1 MNIKKGKN
9 SFFFPMVVMS
19 ILFFM
24 VGFITTMNNSLID
37 FLASSKWMLSF
48 SEKQLVN
55 TAFFGAYLFSIPLS
69 YLLNKL
75 GYKPSAV
82 LSLFVVSVGF
92 VLTYPAVSMGYIP
105 FLLSMFLVALGI
117 ALLQIVLNP
126 YVLALG
132 SPNEAASRLNLVG
145 FFNSAATVAAP
156 IFVTML
162 ISAET
167 ISESAPVEARP
178 DATNV
183 QIPFLIIAGIA
194 FVLCLILYFLR
205 LPEVKEQGAGKAESG
220 SSPYRYPHLIFGA
233 IAIFVYMGVEI
244 GIPSFLPDRMRAL
257 GIESLSLFG
266 YELVGTG
273 ILAVYWGGLMVGRLF
288 GSVVL
293 RKVKVRTAMT
303 FCAGMA
309 MLSIIVSLMVNSE
322 LSIILMLLCGLFN
335 SIMWGS
341 IFNMASEDLGE
352 HTKRASGIIC
362 TFAIGGAI
370 LPPLMGMLQQ
380 SFGTEAL
387 TLGTS
392 VALACLP
399 LYYLYIILFTV
410 KLSNLRPQSLNSQD
424 IELASAE
431 PGF

>member
-1 MNIKKGKN
+1 
-9 SFFFPMVVMS
+9 MS

-37 FLASSKWMLSF
+37 FLSSSKWMLSF

-75 GYKPSAV
+75 GYKASAV
-82 LSLFVVSVGF
+82 LSLFVVGVGF
-92 VLTYPAVSMGYIP
+92 ILTYPAVTMGYVP
-105 FLLSMFLVALGI
+105 FLISMFLVASGI

-167 ISESAPVEARP
+167 ISETAPVESRP

-183 QIPFLIIAGIA
+183 QMPFLIIAGIA
-194 FVLCLILYFLR
+194 FVLCLLLYFLH
-205 LPEVKEQGAGKAESG
+205 LPEIKEEPADKAHSS
-220 SSPYRYPHLIFGA
+220 SSPYKYPHLIFGA

-257 GIESLSLFG
+257 GIDSVNLLG
-266 YELVGTG
+266 YELKGTG
-273 ILAVYWGGLMVGRLF
+273 VLSIYWGGLMIGRLF
-288 GSVVL
+288 GSILL
-293 RKVKVRTAMT
+293 RKIKVRTAMV
-303 FCAGMA
+303 FCSGMA
-309 MLSIIVSLMVNSE
+309 MLFLIVSLLINNE
-322 LSIILMLLCGLFN
+322 ASIILMLLCGFCN

-341 IFNMASEDLGE
+341 IFNLASEDLGE

-370 LPPLMGMLQQ
+370 LPPLMGALQQ
-380 SFGTEAL
+380 SFGTDAL
-387 TLGTS
+387 TIGTS
-392 VALACLP
+392 AALSCLII
-399 LYYLYIILFTV
+399 YYLYLILFTV
-410 KLSNLRPQSLNSQD
+410 KLSRIRPHKK
-424 IELASAE
+424 
-431 PGF
+431 

>member
-1 MNIKKGKN
+1 MNKNIEKN
-9 SFFFPMVVMS
+9 SFFFPMVIMS

-37 FLASSKWMLSF
+37 FLSSSKWMLSF

-75 GYKPSAV
+75 GYKASAV
-82 LSLFVVSVGF
+82 LSLFVVGVGF
-92 VLTYPAVSMGYIP
+92 ILTYPAVTMGYVP
-105 FLLSMFLVALGI
+105 FLISMFLVASGI

-167 ISESAPVEARP
+167 ISETAPVESRP

-183 QIPFLIIAGIA
+183 QMPFLIIAGIA
-194 FVLCLILYFLR
+194 FILCLLLYFLH
-205 LPEVKEQGAGKAESG
+205 LPEIKEEPADKAHGS
-220 SSPYRYPHLIFGA
+220 SSPYKYPHLIFGA

-257 GIESLSLFG
+257 GIDSVNLLG
-266 YELVGTG
+266 YELKGTG
-273 ILAVYWGGLMVGRLF
+273 VLSIYWGGLMVGRLF
-288 GSVVL
+288 GSILL
-293 RKVKVRTAMT
+293 RKIKVRTAMV
-303 FCAGMA
+303 FCSGMA
-309 MLSIIVSLMVNSE
+309 MLFLIVSLLINNE
-322 LSIILMLLCGLFN
+322 ASIILMLLCGFCN

-341 IFNMASEDLGE
+341 IFNLASEDLGE

-370 LPPLMGMLQQ
+370 LPPLMGALQQ
-380 SFGTEAL
+380 SFGTDAL
-387 TLGTS
+387 TIGTS
-392 VALACLP
+392 AALSCLII
-399 LYYLYIILFTV
+399 YYLYLILFTV
-410 KLSNLRPQSLNSQD
+410 KLSRIRPHKK
-424 IELASAE
+424 
-431 PGF
+431 

>member
-1 MNIKKGKN
+1 MNKN
-9 SFFFPMVVMS
+9 KEKNNFLFPMVIMS

-37 FLASSKWMLSF
+37 FISSSKWMLSF

-75 GYKPSAV
+75 GYKASAV
-82 LSLFVVSVGF
+82 LSLFVVGVGF
-92 VLTYPAVSMGYIP
+92 ILTYPAVTMGYVP
-105 FLLSMFLVALGI
+105 FLISMFLVASGI

-167 ISESAPVEARP
+167 ISETAPVESRP

-183 QIPFLIIAGIA
+183 QMPFLIIAGIA
-194 FVLCLILYFLR
+194 FILCLLLYFLH
-205 LPEVKEQGAGKAESG
+205 LPEIKEEPADKAHSS
-220 SSPYRYPHLIFGA
+220 SSPYKYPHLIFGA

-257 GIESLSLFG
+257 GIDSVNLLG
-266 YELVGTG
+266 YELKGTG
-273 ILAVYWGGLMVGRLF
+273 VLSIYWGGLMVGRLF
-288 GSVVL
+288 GSILL
-293 RKVKVRTAMT
+293 RKIKVRTAMV
-303 FCAGMA
+303 FCSGMA
-309 MLSIIVSLMVNSE
+309 MLFLIVSLLINNE
-322 LSIILMLLCGLFN
+322 ASIILMLLCGFCN

-341 IFNMASEDLGE
+341 IFNLASEDLGE

-370 LPPLMGMLQQ
+370 LPPLMGALQQ
-380 SFGTEAL
+380 SFGTDAL
-387 TLGTS
+387 TIGTS
-392 VALACLP
+392 AALSCLII
-399 LYYLYIILFTV
+399 YYLYLILFTV
-410 KLSNLRPQSLNSQD
+410 KLSRIRPHKK
-424 IELASAE
+424 
-431 PGF
+431 

>member
-1 MNIKKGKN
+1 
-9 SFFFPMVVMS
+9 
-19 ILFFM
+19 M

-37 FLASSKWMLSF
+37 FLSSSKWMLSF

-75 GYKPSAV
+75 GYKASAV
-82 LSLFVVSVGF
+82 LSLFVVGVGF
-92 VLTYPAVSMGYIP
+92 ILTYPAVSMGYVP
-105 FLLSMFLVALGI
+105 FLISMFLVASGI

-167 ISESAPVEARP
+167 ISETAPVESRP

-183 QIPFLIIAGIA
+183 QMPFLIIAGIA
-194 FVLCLILYFLR
+194 FILCLLLYFLH
-205 LPEVKEQGAGKAESG
+205 LPEIKEEPADKAHSS
-220 SSPYRYPHLIFGA
+220 SSPYKYPHLIFGA

-257 GIESLSLFG
+257 GIDSVNLLG
-266 YELVGTG
+266 YELKGTG
-273 ILAVYWGGLMVGRLF
+273 VLSIYWGGLMVGRLF
-288 GSVVL
+288 GSILL
-293 RKVKVRTAMT
+293 RKIKVRTAMV
-303 FCAGMA
+303 FCSGMA
-309 MLSIIVSLMVNSE
+309 MLFLIVSLLINNE
-322 LSIILMLLCGLFN
+322 ASIILMLLCGFCN

-341 IFNMASEDLGE
+341 IFNLASEDLGE

-370 LPPLMGMLQQ
+370 LPPLMGALQQ
-380 SFGTEAL
+380 SFGTDAL
-387 TLGTS
+387 TIGTS
-392 VALACLP
+392 AALSCLII
-399 LYYLYIILFTV
+399 YYLYLILFTV
-410 KLSNLRPQSLNSQD
+410 KLSRIRPHKK
-424 IELASAE
+424 
-431 PGF
+431 

>member
-1 MNIKKGKN
+1 
-9 SFFFPMVVMS
+9 MVIMS

-37 FLASSKWMLSF
+37 FLSSSKWMLSF

-75 GYKPSAV
+75 GYKASAV
-82 LSLFVVSVGF
+82 LSLFVVGVGF
-92 VLTYPAVSMGYIP
+92 ILTYPAVTMGYVP
-105 FLLSMFLVALGI
+105 FLISMFLVASGI

-167 ISESAPVEARP
+167 ISETAPVESRP

-183 QIPFLIIAGIA
+183 QMPFLIIAGIA
-194 FVLCLILYFLR
+194 FVLCLLLYFLH
-205 LPEVKEQGAGKAESG
+205 LPEIKEEPADKAHSS
-220 SSPYRYPHLIFGA
+220 SSPYKYPHLIFGA

-257 GIESLSLFG
+257 GIDSVNLLG
-266 YELVGTG
+266 YELKSTG
-273 ILAVYWGGLMVGRLF
+273 VLSIYWGGLMIGRLF
-288 GSVVL
+288 GSILL
-293 RKVKVRTAMT
+293 RKIKVRTAMV
-303 FCAGMA
+303 FCSGMA
-309 MLSIIVSLMVNSE
+309 MLFLIVSLLINNE
-322 LSIILMLLCGLFN
+322 ASIILMLLCGFCN

-341 IFNMASEDLGE
+341 IFNLASEDLGE

-370 LPPLMGMLQQ
+370 LPPLMGALQQ
-380 SFGTEAL
+380 SFGTDAL
-387 TLGTS
+387 TIGTS
-392 VALACLP
+392 AALSCLII
-399 LYYLYIILFTV
+399 YYLYLILFTV
-410 KLSNLRPQSLNSQD
+410 KLSRIRPHKK
-424 IELASAE
+424 
-431 PGF
+431 

>member
-1 MNIKKGKN
+1 MNKN
-9 SFFFPMVVMS
+9 KEKNNFLFPMVIMS

-37 FLASSKWMLSF
+37 FLSSSKWMLSF

-75 GYKPSAV
+75 GYKASAV
-82 LSLFVVSVGF
+82 LSLFVVGVGF
-92 VLTYPAVSMGYIP
+92 ILTYPAVTMGYVP
-105 FLLSMFLVALGI
+105 FLISMFLVASGI

-167 ISESAPVEARP
+167 ISETAPVESRP

-183 QIPFLIIAGIA
+183 QMPFLIIAGIA
-194 FVLCLILYFLR
+194 FILCLLLYFLH
-205 LPEVKEQGAGKAESG
+205 LPEIKEEPADKAHSS
-220 SSPYRYPHLIFGA
+220 SSPYKYPHLIFGA

-257 GIESLSLFG
+257 GIDSVNLLG
-266 YELVGTG
+266 YELKGTG
-273 ILAVYWGGLMVGRLF
+273 VLSIYWGGLMVGRLF
-288 GSVVL
+288 GSILL
-293 RKVKVRTAMT
+293 RKIKVRTAMV
-303 FCAGMA
+303 FCSGMA
-309 MLSIIVSLMVNSE
+309 MLFLIVSLLINNE
-322 LSIILMLLCGLFN
+322 ASIILMLLCGFCT

-341 IFNMASEDLGE
+341 IFNLASEDLGE

-370 LPPLMGMLQQ
+370 LPPLMGALQQ
-380 SFGTEAL
+380 SFGTDAL
-387 TLGTS
+387 TIGTS
-392 VALACLP
+392 AALSCLII
-399 LYYLYIILFTV
+399 YYLYLILFTV
-410 KLSNLRPQSLNSQD
+410 KLSRIRPHKK
-424 IELASAE
+424 
-431 PGF
+431 

>member
-1 MNIKKGKN
+1 MNKN
-9 SFFFPMVVMS
+9 KEKNNFLFPMVIMS

-37 FLASSKWMLSF
+37 FLSSSKWMLSF

-75 GYKPSAV
+75 GYKASAV
-82 LSLFVVSVGF
+82 LSLFVVGVGF
-92 VLTYPAVSMGYIP
+92 ILTYPAVTMGYVP
-105 FLLSMFLVALGI
+105 FLISMFLVASGI

-167 ISESAPVEARP
+167 ISETAPVESRP

-183 QIPFLIIAGIA
+183 QMPFLIIAGIA
-194 FVLCLILYFLR
+194 FVLCLLLYFLH
-205 LPEVKEQGAGKAESG
+205 LPEIKEEPADKAHSS
-220 SSPYRYPHLIFGA
+220 SSPYKYPHLIFGA

-257 GIESLSLFG
+257 GIDSVNLLG
-266 YELVGTG
+266 YELKGTG
-273 ILAVYWGGLMVGRLF
+273 VLSIYWGGLMVGRLF
-288 GSVVL
+288 GSILL
-293 RKVKVRTAMT
+293 RKIKVRTAMV
-303 FCAGMA
+303 FCSGMA
-309 MLSIIVSLMVNSE
+309 MLFLIVSLLINNEV
-322 LSIILMLLCGLFN
+322 SIILMLLCGFFN

-341 IFNMASEDLGE
+341 IFNLASEDLGE

-370 LPPLMGMLQQ
+370 LPPLMGALQQ
-380 SFGTEAL
+380 SFGTDAL
-387 TLGTS
+387 TIGTS
-392 VALACLP
+392 AALSCLII
-399 LYYLYIILFTV
+399 YYLYLILFTV
-410 KLSNLRPQSLNSQD
+410 KLSKIRPHKK
-424 IELASAE
+424 
-431 PGF
+431 

>member
-1 MNIKKGKN
+1 MNKN
-9 SFFFPMVVMS
+9 KEKNNFLFPMVIMS

-37 FLASSKWMLSF
+37 FLSSSKWMLSF

-75 GYKPSAV
+75 GYKASAV
-82 LSLFVVSVGF
+82 LSLFVVGVGF
-92 VLTYPAVSMGYIP
+92 ILTYPAVTMGYVP
-105 FLLSMFLVALGI
+105 FLISMFLVASGI

-167 ISESAPVEARP
+167 ISETAPVESRP

-183 QIPFLIIAGIA
+183 QMPFLIIAGIA
-194 FVLCLILYFLR
+194 FILCLLLYFLH
-205 LPEVKEQGAGKAESG
+205 LPEIKEEPADKAHSS
-220 SSPYRYPHLIFGA
+220 SSPYKYPHLIFGA

-257 GIESLSLFG
+257 GIDSVNLLG
-266 YELVGTG
+266 YELKGTG
-273 ILAVYWGGLMVGRLF
+273 VLSIYWGGLMVGRLF
-288 GSVVL
+288 GSILL
-293 RKVKVRTAMT
+293 RKIKVRTAMV
-303 FCAGMA
+303 FCSGMA
-309 MLSIIVSLMVNSE
+309 MLFLIVSLLINNE
-322 LSIILMLLCGLFN
+322 ASIILMLLCGFCN

-341 IFNMASEDLGE
+341 IFNLASEDLGE

-370 LPPLMGMLQQ
+370 LPPLMGALQQ
-380 SFGTEAL
+380 SFGTDAL
-387 TLGTS
+387 TIGTS
-392 VALACLP
+392 AALSCLII
-399 LYYLYIILFTV
+399 YYLYLILFTI
-410 KLSNLRPQSLNSQD
+410 KLSRIRPHKK
-424 IELASAE
+424 
-431 PGF
+431 

>member
-1 MNIKKGKN
+1 MNKN
-9 SFFFPMVVMS
+9 KEKYNFLFPMVIMS

-37 FLASSKWMLSF
+37 FLSSSKWMLSF

-75 GYKPSAV
+75 GYKASAV
-82 LSLFVVSVGF
+82 LSLFVVGVGF
-92 VLTYPAVSMGYIP
+92 ILTYPAVTMGYVP
-105 FLLSMFLVALGI
+105 FLISMFLVASGI

-167 ISESAPVEARP
+167 ISETAPVESRP

-183 QIPFLIIAGIA
+183 QMPFLIIAGIA
-194 FVLCLILYFLR
+194 FILCLLLYFLH
-205 LPEVKEQGAGKAESG
+205 LPEIKEEPADKAHSS
-220 SSPYRYPHLIFGA
+220 SSPYKYPHLIFGA

-257 GIESLSLFG
+257 GIDSVNLLG
-266 YELVGTG
+266 YELKGTG
-273 ILAVYWGGLMVGRLF
+273 VLSIYWGGLMVGRLF
-288 GSVVL
+288 GSILL
-293 RKVKVRTAMT
+293 RKIKVRTAMV
-303 FCAGMA
+303 FCSGMA
-309 MLSIIVSLMVNSE
+309 MLFLIVSLLINNE
-322 LSIILMLLCGLFN
+322 ASIILMLLCGFCN

-341 IFNMASEDLGE
+341 IFNLASEDLGE

-370 LPPLMGMLQQ
+370 LPPLMGALQQ
-380 SFGTEAL
+380 SFGTDAL
-387 TLGTS
+387 TIGTS
-392 VALACLP
+392 AALSCLII
-399 LYYLYIILFTV
+399 YYLYLILFTV
-410 KLSNLRPQSLNSQD
+410 KLSRIRPHKK
-424 IELASAE
+424 
-431 PGF
+431 

>member
-1 MNIKKGKN
+1 MNKN
-9 SFFFPMVVMS
+9 KEKNNFLFPMVIMS

-37 FLASSKWMLSF
+37 FLSSSKWMLSF

-75 GYKPSAV
+75 GYKASAV
-82 LSLFVVSVGF
+82 LSLFVVGVGF
-92 VLTYPAVSMGYIP
+92 ILTYPAVTMGYVP
-105 FLLSMFLVALGI
+105 FLISMFLVASGI

-167 ISESAPVEARP
+167 ISETAPVESRP

-183 QIPFLIIAGIA
+183 QMPFLIIAGIA
-194 FVLCLILYFLR
+194 FILCLLLYFLH
-205 LPEVKEQGAGKAESG
+205 LPEIKEEPADKVHSS
-220 SSPYRYPHLIFGA
+220 SSPYKYPHLIFGA

-257 GIESLSLFG
+257 GIDSVNLLG
-266 YELVGTG
+266 YELKGTG
-273 ILAVYWGGLMVGRLF
+273 VLSIYWGGLMVGRLF
-288 GSVVL
+288 GSILL
-293 RKVKVRTAMT
+293 RKIKVRTAMV
-303 FCAGMA
+303 FCSGMA
-309 MLSIIVSLMVNSE
+309 MLFLIVSLLINNE
-322 LSIILMLLCGLFN
+322 ASIILMLLCGFCN

-341 IFNMASEDLGE
+341 IFNLASEDLGE

-370 LPPLMGMLQQ
+370 LPPLMGALQQ
-380 SFGTEAL
+380 SFGTDAL
-387 TLGTS
+387 TIGTS
-392 VALACLP
+392 AALSCLII
-399 LYYLYIILFTV
+399 YYLYLILFTV
-410 KLSNLRPQSLNSQD
+410 KLSRIRPHKK
-424 IELASAE
+424 
-431 PGF
+431 

>member
-1 MNIKKGKN
+1 
-9 SFFFPMVVMS
+9 MVIMS

-37 FLASSKWMLSF
+37 FLSSSKWMLSF

-75 GYKPSAV
+75 GYKASAV
-82 LSLFVVSVGF
+82 LSLFVVGVGF
-92 VLTYPAVSMGYIP
+92 ILTYPAVTMGYVP
-105 FLLSMFLVALGI
+105 FLISMFLVASGI

-167 ISESAPVEARP
+167 ISETAPVESRP

-183 QIPFLIIAGIA
+183 QMPFLIIAGIA
-194 FVLCLILYFLR
+194 FILCLLLYFLH
-205 LPEVKEQGAGKAESG
+205 LPEIKEEPADKAHSS
-220 SSPYRYPHLIFGA
+220 SSPYKYPHLIFGA

-257 GIESLSLFG
+257 GIDSVNLLG
-266 YELVGTG
+266 YELKGTG
-273 ILAVYWGGLMVGRLF
+273 VLSIYWGGLMVGRLF
-288 GSVVL
+288 GSILL
-293 RKVKVRTAMT
+293 RKIKVRTAMV
-303 FCAGMA
+303 FCSGMA
-309 MLSIIVSLMVNSE
+309 MLFLIVSLLINNE
-322 LSIILMLLCGLFN
+322 ASIILMLLCGFCN

-341 IFNMASEDLGE
+341 IFNLASEDLGE

-370 LPPLMGMLQQ
+370 LPPLMGALQQ
-380 SFGTEAL
+380 SFGTDAL
-387 TLGTS
+387 TIGTS
-392 VALACLP
+392 AALSCLII
-399 LYYLYIILFTV
+399 YYLYLILFTV
-410 KLSNLRPQSLNSQD
+410 KLSRIRPHKK
-424 IELASAE
+424 
-431 PGF
+431 

>member
-1 MNIKKGKN
+1 MNKNIEKN
-9 SFFFPMVVMS
+9 SFFFPMVIMS

-37 FLASSKWMLSF
+37 FLSSSKWMLSF

-75 GYKPSAV
+75 GYKASAV
-82 LSLFVVSVGF
+82 LSLFVVGVGF
-92 VLTYPAVSMGYIP
+92 ILTYPAVTMGYVP
-105 FLLSMFLVALGI
+105 FLISMFLVASGI

-167 ISESAPVEARP
+167 ISETAPVESRP

-183 QIPFLIIAGIA
+183 QMPFLIIAGIA
-194 FVLCLILYFLR
+194 FVLCLLLYFLH
-205 LPEVKEQGAGKAESG
+205 LPEIKEEPADKAHSS
-220 SSPYRYPHLIFGA
+220 SSPYKYPHLIFGA

-257 GIESLSLFG
+257 GIDSVNLLG
-266 YELVGTG
+266 YELKGTG
-273 ILAVYWGGLMVGRLF
+273 VLSIYWGGLMVGRLF
-288 GSVVL
+288 GSILL
-293 RKVKVRTAMT
+293 RKIKVRTAMV
-303 FCAGMA
+303 FCSGMA
-309 MLSIIVSLMVNSE
+309 MLFLIVSLLINNEV
-322 LSIILMLLCGLFN
+322 SIILMLLCGFFN

-341 IFNMASEDLGE
+341 IFNLASEDLGE

-362 TFAIGGAI
+362 TFAIG
-370 LPPLMGMLQQ
+370 
-380 SFGTEAL
+380 
-387 TLGTS
+387 
-392 VALACLP
+392 
-399 LYYLYIILFTV
+399 
-410 KLSNLRPQSLNSQD
+410 
-424 IELASAE
+424 
-431 PGF
+431 

>member
-1 MNIKKGKN
+1 MNKN
-9 SFFFPMVVMS
+9 KEKNNFLFPMVIMS

-37 FLASSKWMLSF
+37 FLSSSKWMLSF

-75 GYKPSAV
+75 GYKASAV
-82 LSLFVVSVGF
+82 LSLFVVGVGF
-92 VLTYPAVSMGYIP
+92 ILTYPAVTMGYVP
-105 FLLSMFLVALGI
+105 FLISMFLVASGI

-167 ISESAPVEARP
+167 ISETAPVESRP

-183 QIPFLIIAGIA
+183 QMPFLIIAGIA
-194 FVLCLILYFLR
+194 FILCLLLYFLH
-205 LPEVKEQGAGKAESG
+205 LPEIKEEPADKAHSS
-220 SSPYRYPHLIFGA
+220 SSPYKYPHLIFGA

-257 GIESLSLFG
+257 GIDSVNLLG
-266 YELVGTG
+266 YELKGTG
-273 ILAVYWGGLMVGRLF
+273 VLSIYWGGLMVGRLF
-288 GSVVL
+288 GSILL
-293 RKVKVRTAMT
+293 RKIKVRTAMV
-303 FCAGMA
+303 FCSGMA
-309 MLSIIVSLMVNSE
+309 MLFLIVSLLINNE
-322 LSIILMLLCGLFN
+322 ASIILMLLCGFCN

-341 IFNMASEDLGE
+341 IFNLASEDLGE

-370 LPPLMGMLQQ
+370 LPPLMGVLQQ
-380 SFGTEAL
+380 SFGTDAL
-387 TLGTS
+387 TIGTS
-392 VALACLP
+392 AALSCLII
-399 LYYLYIILFTV
+399 YYLYLILFTV
-410 KLSNLRPQSLNSQD
+410 KLSRIRPHKK
-424 IELASAE
+424 
-431 PGF
+431 

>member
-1 MNIKKGKN
+1 MNKN
-9 SFFFPMVVMS
+9 KEKNNFLFPMVIMS

-37 FLASSKWMLSF
+37 FLSSSKWMLSF

-75 GYKPSAV
+75 GYKASAV
-82 LSLFVVSVGF
+82 LSLFVVGVGF
-92 VLTYPAVSMGYIP
+92 ILTYPAITMGYVP
-105 FLLSMFLVALGI
+105 FLISMFLVASGI

-167 ISESAPVEARP
+167 ISETAPVESRP

-183 QIPFLIIAGIA
+183 QMPFLIIAGIA
-194 FVLCLILYFLR
+194 FILCLLLYFLH
-205 LPEVKEQGAGKAESG
+205 LPEIKEEPTDKAHSS
-220 SSPYRYPHLIFGA
+220 SSPYKYPHLIFGA

-257 GIESLSLFG
+257 GIDSVNLLG
-266 YELVGTG
+266 YELKGTG
-273 ILAVYWGGLMVGRLF
+273 VLSIYWGGLMVGRLF
-288 GSVVL
+288 GSILL
-293 RKVKVRTAMT
+293 RKIKVRTAMV
-303 FCAGMA
+303 FCSGMA
-309 MLSIIVSLMVNSE
+309 MLFLIVSLLINNE
-322 LSIILMLLCGLFN
+322 ASIILMLLCGFCN

-341 IFNMASEDLGE
+341 IFNLASEDLGE

-370 LPPLMGMLQQ
+370 LPPLMGALQQ
-380 SFGTEAL
+380 SFGTDAL
-387 TLGTS
+387 TIGTS
-392 VALACLP
+392 AALSCLII
-399 LYYLYIILFTV
+399 YYLYLILFTV
-410 KLSNLRPQSLNSQD
+410 KLSRIRPHKK
-424 IELASAE
+424 
-431 PGF
+431 

>member
-1 MNIKKGKN
+1 MNKN
-9 SFFFPMVVMS
+9 KEKNNFLFPMVIMS

-37 FLASSKWMLSF
+37 FLSSSKWMLSF

-75 GYKPSAV
+75 GYKASAV
-82 LSLFVVSVGF
+82 LSLFVVGVGF
-92 VLTYPAVSMGYIP
+92 ILTYPAVTMGYVP
-105 FLLSMFLVALGI
+105 FLISMFLVASGI

-132 SPNEAASRLNLVG
+132 SPNEAASRLNLIG

-167 ISESAPVEARP
+167 ISETAPVESRP

-183 QIPFLIIAGIA
+183 QMPFLIIAGIA
-194 FVLCLILYFLR
+194 FILCLLLYFLH
-205 LPEVKEQGAGKAESG
+205 LPEIKEEPADKAHSS
-220 SSPYRYPHLIFGA
+220 SSPYKYPHLIFGA

-257 GIESLSLFG
+257 GIDSVNLLD
-266 YELVGTG
+266 YELKGTG
-273 ILAVYWGGLMVGRLF
+273 VLSIYWGGLMIGRLF
-288 GSVVL
+288 GSILL
-293 RKVKVRTAMT
+293 RKIKVRTAMV
-303 FCAGMA
+303 FCSGMA
-309 MLSIIVSLMVNSE
+309 MLFLIVSLLINNE
-322 LSIILMLLCGLFN
+322 ASIILMLLCGFCN

-341 IFNMASEDLGE
+341 IFNLASEDLGE

-370 LPPLMGMLQQ
+370 LPPLMGALQQ
-380 SFGTEAL
+380 SFGTDAL
-387 TLGTS
+387 TIGTS
-392 VALACLP
+392 TALSCLII
-399 LYYLYIILFTV
+399 YYLYLILFTI
-410 KLSNLRPQSLNSQD
+410 KLSRIRPHKK
-424 IELASAE
+424 
-431 PGF
+431 

>member
-1 MNIKKGKN
+1 MNKN
-9 SFFFPMVVMS
+9 KEKNNFLFPMVIMS

-37 FLASSKWMLSF
+37 FLSSSKWMLSF

-75 GYKPSAV
+75 GYKASAV
-82 LSLFVVSVGF
+82 LSLFVVGVGF
-92 VLTYPAVSMGYIP
+92 ILTCPAVTMGYVP
-105 FLLSMFLVALGI
+105 FLISMFLVASGI

-167 ISESAPVEARP
+167 ISETAPVESRP

-183 QIPFLIIAGIA
+183 QMPFLIIAGIA
-194 FVLCLILYFLR
+194 FILCLLLYFLH
-205 LPEVKEQGAGKAESG
+205 LPEIKEEPADKAHSS
-220 SSPYRYPHLIFGA
+220 SSPYKYPHLIFGA

-257 GIESLSLFG
+257 GIDSVNLLG
-266 YELVGTG
+266 YELKGTG
-273 ILAVYWGGLMVGRLF
+273 VLSIYWGGLMVGRLF
-288 GSVVL
+288 GSILL
-293 RKVKVRTAMT
+293 RKIKVRTAMV
-303 FCAGMA
+303 FCSGMA
-309 MLSIIVSLMVNSE
+309 MLFLIVSLLINNE
-322 LSIILMLLCGLFN
+322 ASIILMLLCGFCN

-341 IFNMASEDLGE
+341 IFNLASEDLGE

-370 LPPLMGMLQQ
+370 LPPLMGALQQ
-380 SFGTEAL
+380 SFGTDAL
-387 TLGTS
+387 TIGTS
-392 VALACLP
+392 AALSCLII
-399 LYYLYIILFTV
+399 YYLYLILFTV
-410 KLSNLRPQSLNSQD
+410 KLSRIRPHKK
-424 IELASAE
+424 
-431 PGF
+431 

>member
-1 MNIKKGKN
+1 MNKN
-9 SFFFPMVVMS
+9 KEKNNFLFPMVIMS

-37 FLASSKWMLSF
+37 FLSSSKWMLSF

-75 GYKPSAV
+75 GYKASAV
-82 LSLFVVSVGF
+82 LSLFVVGVGF
-92 VLTYPAVSMGYIP
+92 ILTYPAVTMGYVP
-105 FLLSMFLVALGI
+105 FLISMFLVASGI

-167 ISESAPVEARP
+167 ISETAPVESRP

-183 QIPFLIIAGIA
+183 QMPFLIIAGIA
-194 FVLCLILYFLR
+194 FILCLLLYFLH
-205 LPEVKEQGAGKAESG
+205 LPEIKEEPADKAHSS
-220 SSPYRYPHLIFGA
+220 SSPYKYPHLIFGA

-257 GIESLSLFG
+257 GIDSVNLLG
-266 YELVGTG
+266 YELKGTG
-273 ILAVYWGGLMVGRLF
+273 VLSIYWGGLMVGRLF
-288 GSVVL
+288 GSILL
-293 RKVKVRTAMT
+293 RKIKVRTAMV
-303 FCAGMA
+303 FCSGMA
-309 MLSIIVSLMVNSE
+309 MLFLIVSLLINNE
-322 LSIILMLLCGLFN
+322 ASIILMLLCGFCN

-341 IFNMASEDLGE
+341 IFNLASEDLGE

-370 LPPLMGMLQQ
+370 LPPLMGALQQ
-380 SFGTEAL
+380 SFGTDAL
-387 TLGTS
+387 TIGTS
-392 VALACLP
+392 AALSCLII
-399 LYYLYIILFTV
+399 YYLYLILFTV
-410 KLSNLRPQSLNSQD
+410 KLSKIRPHKK
-424 IELASAE
+424 
-431 PGF
+431 

>member
-1 MNIKKGKN
+1 MNKN
-9 SFFFPMVVMS
+9 KEKNNFLFPMVIMS

-37 FLASSKWMLSF
+37 FLSSSKWMLSF

-75 GYKPSAV
+75 GYKASAV
-82 LSLFVVSVGF
+82 LSLFVVGVGF
-92 VLTYPAVSMGYIP
+92 ILTYPAVTMGYVP
-105 FLLSMFLVALGI
+105 FLISMFLVASGI

-167 ISESAPVEARP
+167 ISETAPVESRP

-183 QIPFLIIAGIA
+183 QMPFLIIAGIA
-194 FVLCLILYFLR
+194 FVLCLLLYFLH
-205 LPEVKEQGAGKAESG
+205 LPEIKEEPADKAHSS
-220 SSPYRYPHLIFGA
+220 SSPYKYPHLIFGA

-257 GIESLSLFG
+257 GIDSVNLLG
-266 YELVGTG
+266 YELKGTG
-273 ILAVYWGGLMVGRLF
+273 VLSIYWGGLMVGRLF
-288 GSVVL
+288 GSILL
-293 RKVKVRTAMT
+293 RKIKVRTAMV
-303 FCAGMA
+303 FCSGMA
-309 MLSIIVSLMVNSE
+309 MLFLIVSLLINNEV
-322 LSIILMLLCGLFN
+322 SIILMLLCGFCN

-341 IFNMASEDLGE
+341 IFNLASEDLGE

-370 LPPLMGMLQQ
+370 LPPLMGVLQQ
-380 SFGTEAL
+380 SFGTDAL
-387 TLGTS
+387 TIGTS
-392 VALACLP
+392 AALSCLII
-399 LYYLYIILFTV
+399 YYLYLILFTV
-410 KLSNLRPQSLNSQD
+410 KFSRIRPHKK
-424 IELASAE
+424 
-431 PGF
+431 

>member
-1 MNIKKGKN
+1 MNKN
-9 SFFFPMVVMS
+9 KEKNNFLFPMVIMS

-37 FLASSKWMLSF
+37 FLSSSKWMLSF

-75 GYKPSAV
+75 GYKASAV
-82 LSLFVVSVGF
+82 LSLFVVGVGF
-92 VLTYPAVSMGYIP
+92 ILTYPAVSMGYVP
-105 FLLSMFLVALGI
+105 FLISMFLVASGI

-167 ISESAPVEARP
+167 ISETAPVESRP

-183 QIPFLIIAGIA
+183 QMPFLIIAGIA
-194 FVLCLILYFLR
+194 FVLCLLLYFLH
-205 LPEVKEQGAGKAESG
+205 LPEIKEEPADKAHSS
-220 SSPYRYPHLIFGA
+220 SSPYKYPHLIFGA

-257 GIESLSLFG
+257 GIDSVNLLG
-266 YELVGTG
+266 YELKGTG
-273 ILAVYWGGLMVGRLF
+273 VLSIYWGGLMVGRLF
-288 GSVVL
+288 GSILL
-293 RKVKVRTAMT
+293 RKIKVRTAMV
-303 FCAGMA
+303 FCSGMA
-309 MLSIIVSLMVNSE
+309 MLFLIVSLLINNEV
-322 LSIILMLLCGLFN
+322 SIILMLLCGFCN

-341 IFNMASEDLGE
+341 IFNLASEDLGE

-370 LPPLMGMLQQ
+370 LPPLMGALQQ
-380 SFGTEAL
+380 SFGTDAL
-387 TLGTS
+387 TIGTS
-392 VALACLP
+392 AALSCLII
-399 LYYLYIILFTV
+399 YYLYLILFTV
-410 KLSNLRPQSLNSQD
+410 KLSRIRPHKK
-424 IELASAE
+424 
-431 PGF
+431 

>member
-1 MNIKKGKN
+1 MNKN
-9 SFFFPMVVMS
+9 KEKNNFLFPMVIMS

-37 FLASSKWMLSF
+37 FLSSSKWMLSF

-75 GYKPSAV
+75 GYKASAV
-82 LSLFVVSVGF
+82 LSLFVVGVGF
-92 VLTYPAVSMGYIP
+92 ILTYPAVTMGYVP
-105 FLLSMFLVALGI
+105 FLISMFLVASGI
-117 ALLQIVLNP
+117 TLLQIVLNP

-167 ISESAPVEARP
+167 ISETAPVESRP

-183 QIPFLIIAGIA
+183 QMPFLIIAGIA
-194 FVLCLILYFLR
+194 FVLCLLLYFLH
-205 LPEVKEQGAGKAESG
+205 LPEIKEEPADKAHSS
-220 SSPYRYPHLIFGA
+220 SSPYKYPHLIFGA

-257 GIESLSLFG
+257 GIDSVNLLG
-266 YELVGTG
+266 YELKGTG
-273 ILAVYWGGLMVGRLF
+273 VLSIYWGGLMVGRLF
-288 GSVVL
+288 GSILL
-293 RKVKVRTAMT
+293 RKIKVRTAMV
-303 FCAGMA
+303 FCSGMA
-309 MLSIIVSLMVNSE
+309 MLFLIVSLLINNE
-322 LSIILMLLCGLFN
+322 ASIILMLLCGFCN

-341 IFNMASEDLGE
+341 IFNLASKDLGE

-370 LPPLMGMLQQ
+370 LPPLMGALQQ
-380 SFGTEAL
+380 SFGTDAL
-387 TLGTS
+387 TIGTS
-392 VALACLP
+392 AALSCLII
-399 LYYLYIILFTV
+399 YYLYLILFTV
-410 KLSNLRPQSLNSQD
+410 KLSRIRPHKK
-424 IELASAE
+424 
-431 PGF
+431 

>member
-1 MNIKKGKN
+1 MNKN
-9 SFFFPMVVMS
+9 KEKNNFLFPMVIMS

-37 FLASSKWMLSF
+37 FLSSSKWMLSF

-75 GYKPSAV
+75 GYKASAV
-82 LSLFVVSVGF
+82 LSLFVVGVGF
-92 VLTYPAVSMGYIP
+92 ILTYPAVTMGYVP
-105 FLLSMFLVALGI
+105 FLISMFLVASGI

-167 ISESAPVEARP
+167 ISETAPVESRP

-183 QIPFLIIAGIA
+183 QMPFLIIAGIA
-194 FVLCLILYFLR
+194 FILCLLLYFLH
-205 LPEVKEQGAGKAESG
+205 LPEIKEEPADKAHSS
-220 SSPYRYPHLIFGA
+220 SSPYKYPHLIFGA

-257 GIESLSLFG
+257 GIDSVNLLG
-266 YELVGTG
+266 YELKGTG
-273 ILAVYWGGLMVGRLF
+273 VLSIYWGGLMVGRLF
-288 GSVVL
+288 GSILL
-293 RKVKVRTAMT
+293 RKIKVRTAMV
-303 FCAGMA
+303 FCSGMA
-309 MLSIIVSLMVNSE
+309 MLFLIVSLLINNE
-322 LSIILMLLCGLFN
+322 ASIILMLLCGFCN

-341 IFNMASEDLGE
+341 IFNLASEDLGE

-370 LPPLMGMLQQ
+370 LPPLMGALQQ
-380 SFGTEAL
+380 SFGTDRK
-387 TLGTS
+387 S
-392 VALACLP
+392 V
-399 LYYLYIILFTV
+399 V
-410 KLSNLRPQSLNSQD
+410 
-424 IELASAE
+424 
-431 PGF
+431 

>member
-1 MNIKKGKN
+1 MNKN
-9 SFFFPMVVMS
+9 KEKNNFLFPMVIMS

-37 FLASSKWMLSF
+37 FLSSSKWMLSF

-75 GYKPSAV
+75 GYKASAV

-92 VLTYPAVSMGYIP
+92 ILTYPAVTMGYVP
-105 FLLSMFLVALGI
+105 FLISMFLVASGI

-167 ISESAPVEARP
+167 ISETAPVESRP

-183 QIPFLIIAGIA
+183 QMPFLIIAGIA
-194 FVLCLILYFLR
+194 FILCLLLYFLH
-205 LPEVKEQGAGKAESG
+205 LPEIKEEPADKAHSS
-220 SSPYRYPHLIFGA
+220 SSPYKYPHLIFGA

-257 GIESLSLFG
+257 GIDSVNLLG
-266 YELVGTG
+266 YELKGTG
-273 ILAVYWGGLMVGRLF
+273 VLSIYWGGLMVGRLF
-288 GSVVL
+288 GSILL
-293 RKVKVRTAMT
+293 RKIKVRTAMV
-303 FCAGMA
+303 FCSGMA
-309 MLSIIVSLMVNSE
+309 MLFLIVSLLINNE
-322 LSIILMLLCGLFN
+322 ASIILMLLCGFCN

-341 IFNMASEDLGE
+341 IFNLASEDLGE

-370 LPPLMGMLQQ
+370 LPPLMGALQQ
-380 SFGTEAL
+380 SFGTDAL
-387 TLGTS
+387 TIGTS
-392 VALACLP
+392 AALSCLII
-399 LYYLYIILFTV
+399 YYLYLILFTV
-410 KLSNLRPQSLNSQD
+410 KLSRIRPHKK
-424 IELASAE
+424 
-431 PGF
+431 

>member
-1 MNIKKGKN
+1 MNKN
-9 SFFFPMVVMS
+9 KEKNNFLFPMVIMS

-37 FLASSKWMLSF
+37 FLSSSKWMLSF

-75 GYKPSAV
+75 GYKASAV
-82 LSLFVVSVGF
+82 LSLFVVGVGF
-92 VLTYPAVSMGYIP
+92 ILTYPAVTMGYVP
-105 FLLSMFLVALGI
+105 FLISMFLVASGI

-167 ISESAPVEARP
+167 ISETAPVESRP

-183 QIPFLIIAGIA
+183 QMPFLIIAGIA
-194 FVLCLILYFLR
+194 FILCLLLYFLH
-205 LPEVKEQGAGKAESG
+205 LPEIKEEPADKAHSS
-220 SSPYRYPHLIFGA
+220 SSPYKYPHLIFGA

-257 GIESLSLFG
+257 GIDSVNLLG
-266 YELVGTG
+266 YELKGTG
-273 ILAVYWGGLMVGRLF
+273 VLSIYWGGLMVGRLF
-288 GSVVL
+288 GSILL
-293 RKVKVRTAMT
+293 RKIKVRTAMV
-303 FCAGMA
+303 FCSGMA
-309 MLSIIVSLMVNSE
+309 MLFLIVSLLINNE
-322 LSIILMLLCGLFN
+322 ASIILMLLCGFCN

-341 IFNMASEDLGE
+341 IFNLASEDLGE
-352 HTKRASGIIC
+352 HTKRASGIIW

-370 LPPLMGMLQQ
+370 LPPLMGALQQ
-380 SFGTEAL
+380 SFGTDAL
-387 TLGTS
+387 TIGTS
-392 VALACLP
+392 AALSCLII
-399 LYYLYIILFTV
+399 YYLYLILFTV
-410 KLSNLRPQSLNSQD
+410 KLSRIRPHKK
-424 IELASAE
+424 
-431 PGF
+431 

>member
-1 MNIKKGKN
+1 MNKN
-9 SFFFPMVVMS
+9 KEKNNFLFPMVIMS

-37 FLASSKWMLSF
+37 FLSSSKWMLSF

-69 YLLNKL
+69 YPLNKL
-75 GYKPSAV
+75 GYKASAV
-82 LSLFVVSVGF
+82 LSLFVVGVGF
-92 VLTYPAVSMGYIP
+92 ILTYPAVTMGYVP
-105 FLLSMFLVALGI
+105 FLISMFLVASGI

-167 ISESAPVEARP
+167 ISETAPVESRP

-183 QIPFLIIAGIA
+183 QMPFLIIAGIA
-194 FVLCLILYFLR
+194 FILCLLLYFLH
-205 LPEVKEQGAGKAESG
+205 LPEIKEEPADKAHSS
-220 SSPYRYPHLIFGA
+220 SSPYKYPHLIFGA

-257 GIESLSLFG
+257 GIDSVNLLG
-266 YELVGTG
+266 YELKGTG
-273 ILAVYWGGLMVGRLF
+273 VLSIYWGGLMVGRLF
-288 GSVVL
+288 GSILL
-293 RKVKVRTAMT
+293 RKIKVRTAMV
-303 FCAGMA
+303 FCSGMA
-309 MLSIIVSLMVNSE
+309 MLFLIVSLLINNE
-322 LSIILMLLCGLFN
+322 ASIILMLLCGFCN

-341 IFNMASEDLGE
+341 IFNLASEDLGE

-370 LPPLMGMLQQ
+370 LPPLMGALQQ
-380 SFGTEAL
+380 SFGTDAL
-387 TLGTS
+387 TIGTS
-392 VALACLP
+392 AALSCLII
-399 LYYLYIILFTV
+399 YYLYLILFTV
-410 KLSNLRPQSLNSQD
+410 KLSRIRPHKK
-424 IELASAE
+424 
-431 PGF
+431 

>member
-1 MNIKKGKN
+1 MNKN
-9 SFFFPMVVMS
+9 KEKNNFLFPMVIMS

-37 FLASSKWMLSF
+37 FLSSSKWMLSF

-75 GYKPSAV
+75 GYKASAV
-82 LSLFVVSVGF
+82 LSLFVVGVGF
-92 VLTYPAVSMGYIP
+92 ILTYPAVSMGYVP
-105 FLLSMFLVALGI
+105 FLISMFLVASGI

-167 ISESAPVEARP
+167 ISETAPVESRP

-183 QIPFLIIAGIA
+183 QMPFLIIAGIA
-194 FVLCLILYFLR
+194 FILCLLLYFLH
-205 LPEVKEQGAGKAESG
+205 LPEIKEEPADKAHSS
-220 SSPYRYPHLIFGA
+220 SSPYKYPHLIFGA

-257 GIESLSLFG
+257 GIDSVNLLG
-266 YELVGTG
+266 YELKGTG
-273 ILAVYWGGLMVGRLF
+273 VLSIYWGGLMVGRLF
-288 GSVVL
+288 GSILL
-293 RKVKVRTAMT
+293 RKIKVRTAMV
-303 FCAGMA
+303 FCSGMA
-309 MLSIIVSLMVNSE
+309 MLFLIVSLLINNE
-322 LSIILMLLCGLFN
+322 ASIILMLLCGFCN

-341 IFNMASEDLGE
+341 IFNLASEDLGE

-370 LPPLMGMLQQ
+370 LPPLMGALQQ
-380 SFGTEAL
+380 SFGTDAL
-387 TLGTS
+387 TIGTS
-392 VALACLP
+392 ACL
-399 LYYLYIILFTV
+399 LYT
-410 KLSNLRPQSLNSQD
+410 SD
-424 IELASAE
+424 AADE
-431 PGF
+431 

>member
-1 MNIKKGKN
+1 MNKN
-9 SFFFPMVVMS
+9 KEKNNFLFPMVIMS

-37 FLASSKWMLSF
+37 FLSSSKWMLSF

-75 GYKPSAV
+75 GYKASAV
-82 LSLFVVSVGF
+82 LSLFVVGVGF
-92 VLTYPAVSMGYIP
+92 ILTYPAVSMGYVP
-105 FLLSMFLVALGI
+105 FLISMFLVASGI

-167 ISESAPVEARP
+167 ISETAPVESRP

-183 QIPFLIIAGIA
+183 QMPFLIIAGIA
-194 FVLCLILYFLR
+194 FILCLLLYFLH
-205 LPEVKEQGAGKAESG
+205 LPEIKEEPADKTHSS
-220 SSPYRYPHLIFGA
+220 SSPYKYPHLIFGA

-244 GIPSFLPDRMRAL
+244 VIPSFLPDRMRAL
-257 GIESLSLFG
+257 GIDSVNLLG
-266 YELVGTG
+266 YELKGTG
-273 ILAVYWGGLMVGRLF
+273 VLSIYWGGLMVGRLF
-288 GSVVL
+288 GSILL
-293 RKVKVRTAMT
+293 RKIKVRTAMV
-303 FCAGMA
+303 FCSGMA
-309 MLSIIVSLMVNSE
+309 MLFLIVSLLINNE
-322 LSIILMLLCGLFN
+322 ASIILMLLCGFCN

-341 IFNMASEDLGE
+341 IFNLASEDLGE

-370 LPPLMGMLQQ
+370 LPPLMGALQQ
-380 SFGTEAL
+380 SFGTDAL
-387 TLGTS
+387 TIGTS
-392 VALACLP
+392 AALSCLII
-399 LYYLYIILFTV
+399 YYLYLILFTV
-410 KLSNLRPQSLNSQD
+410 KLSRIRPHKK
-424 IELASAE
+424 
-431 PGF
+431 

>member
-1 MNIKKGKN
+1 MNKN
-9 SFFFPMVVMS
+9 KEKNNFLFPMVIMS

-37 FLASSKWMLSF
+37 FLSSSKWMLSF
-48 SEKQLVN
+48 SEKQLVY

-75 GYKPSAV
+75 GYKASAV
-82 LSLFVVSVGF
+82 LSLFVVGVGF
-92 VLTYPAVSMGYIP
+92 ILTYPAVSMGYVP
-105 FLLSMFLVALGI
+105 FLISMFLVASGI

-167 ISESAPVEARP
+167 ISETAPVESRP

-183 QIPFLIIAGIA
+183 QMPFLIIAGIA
-194 FVLCLILYFLR
+194 FILCLLLYFLH
-205 LPEVKEQGAGKAESG
+205 LPEIKEEPADKAHSS
-220 SSPYRYPHLIFGA
+220 SSPYKYPHLIFGA

-257 GIESLSLFG
+257 GIDSVNLLG
-266 YELVGTG
+266 YELKGTG
-273 ILAVYWGGLMVGRLF
+273 VLSIYWGGLMVGRLF
-288 GSVVL
+288 GSILL
-293 RKVKVRTAMT
+293 RKIKVRTAMV
-303 FCAGMA
+303 FCSGMA
-309 MLSIIVSLMVNSE
+309 MLFLIVSLLINNE
-322 LSIILMLLCGLFN
+322 ASIILMLLCGFCN

-341 IFNMASEDLGE
+341 IFNLASEDLGE

-370 LPPLMGMLQQ
+370 LPPLMGALQQ
-380 SFGTEAL
+380 SFGTDAL
-387 TLGTS
+387 TIGTS
-392 VALACLP
+392 AALSCLII
-399 LYYLYIILFTV
+399 YYLYLILFTV
-410 KLSNLRPQSLNSQD
+410 KLSRIRPHKK
-424 IELASAE
+424 
-431 PGF
+431 